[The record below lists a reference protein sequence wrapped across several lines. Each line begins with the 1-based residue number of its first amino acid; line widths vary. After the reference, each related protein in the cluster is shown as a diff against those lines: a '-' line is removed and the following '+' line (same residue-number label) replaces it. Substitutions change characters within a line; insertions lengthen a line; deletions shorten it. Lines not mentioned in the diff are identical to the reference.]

1 MTGTYQVIYSPEA
14 VEDLRG
20 IYSYIAYTLLAQ
32 RTAENLINRI
42 RKEIRSLDVFPERN
56 SLVDWEP
63 WLSMGMRKFPVENYI
78 VFYLAYKE
86 KHIVLVNRI
95 FYSGQD
101 IRHIVQELDEQ
112 C

>member
-14 VEDLRG
+14 
-20 IYSYIAYTLLAQ
+20 
-32 RTAENLINRI
+32 
-42 RKEIRSLDVFPERN
+42 
-56 SLVDWEP
+56 
-63 WLSMGMRKFPVENYI
+63 VENYI

-101 IRHIVQELDEQ
+101 IRHIVQELGEQ